1 MADTFL
7 TDRKRRKQGGYGD
20 DGDGDVSDAST
31 SSPPL
36 ASWLSSMTLRGGSSS
51 SSNSSNNS
59 SNNNNN
65 NNNDDDYEYSDS
77 DKEEEEEEEEEERDP
92 FITRDI
98 NDIPARIRNM
108 TSAPPE
114 PPRPSVP
121 QPDLPSSGYSSRL
134 LVDVL
139 EGRQDPREAA
149 WEAYYQAKSDW
160 NDDVDLWDLY
170 VELREQQEE
179 EEEEEE
185 EAAARSMNQQRSMP
199 SLRGEELAVASLRDS
214 TLAEGFPVEW
224 IGRPGSVD
232 FRTLAKKK
240 RRKKK
245 KKKKNAKSLRRR
257 RDDDD
262 DDGDDEDE
270 DEDDYDPVHPRVTRI
285 CIPVAYDTARV
296 LRSAPGLRGFL
307 RYINAV
313 YEVAPSVFDALT
325 RASSSSSPDASATMD
340 RAMRKLPTR
349 GSSRDTCS
357 LLSTAL
363 LAKPVLDA
371 AKACSALMAITSAR
385 GSATAMDS
393 DVAVAQPASM
403 HLDRG
408 SLWAL
413 ADGNVYA
420 VHNKDDAAFYDDS
433 VASAVA
439 LRTTG
444 LQLNG
449 CSFRRIRLSVPLAGT
464 TPTTDSSVYT
474 WRLIHV
480 LAVNIPELFGP
491 ATWVPVEFE
500 VSDANWT
507 TEPPRVEYGPS
518 GQRLQAK
525 AMMRLAP
532 LLQAADAGGSIAAAM
547 RMDVGNRSD
556 STYQVELFD
565 GGGGGGEAAYKD
577 DPDDLAEAGL
587 FMTSVSILVRR
598 FVTDKVVR
606 YVESHYVG

>member
-1 MADTFL
+1 MADIFS

-20 DGDGDVSDAST
+20 DDGDAST
-31 SSPPL
+31 SSAPL
-36 ASWLSSMTLRGGSSS
+36 ASWLSDITLRDGSSSSSS
-51 SSNSSNNS
+51 SSNSNGD
-59 SNNNNN
+59 
-65 NNNDDDYEYSDS
+65 NNDNYEYSDS
-77 DKEEEEEEEEEERDP
+77 VKEEDEDEEEEEEERDP

-98 NDIPARIRNM
+98 NDIPERIRNM

-121 QPDLPSSGYSSRL
+121 QPSLPSSGYSSRL

-139 EGRQDPREAA
+139 EGRQDPREVA
-149 WEAYYQAKSDW
+149 WEAYYQARSDW

-170 VELREQQEE
+170 VELREQQEQE
-179 EEEEEE
+179 EEKE
-185 EAAARSMNQQRSMP
+185 EAAQ
-199 SLRGEELAVASLRDS
+199 SLRGEELAAASLRDS
-214 TLAEGFPVEW
+214 TLAEGFPVER
-224 IGRPGSVD
+224 IGRPDSVD
-232 FRTLAKKK
+232 FRTLTKNKEG
-240 RRKKK
+240 RR
-245 KKKKNAKSLRRR
+245 NTRSKSQRKA
-257 RDDDD
+257 RDD
-262 DDGDDEDE
+262 DDEDE
-270 DEDDYDPVHPRVTRI
+270 DGDDDYDPIRSHVTRI
-285 CIPVAYDTARV
+285 CIPAMYDTARV
-296 LRSAPGLRGFL
+296 LRNAPGLRGFL

-313 YEVAPSVFDALT
+313 YEVAPSVFDALART
-325 RASSSSSPDASATMD
+325 SSSSSSSSPPPTDVGATMD

-349 GSSRDTCS
+349 GSRDTCS

-371 AKACSALMAITSAR
+371 AKACSTLMAVTSAR
-385 GSATAMDS
+385 GSATAMDL

-420 VHNKDDAAFYDDS
+420 VHNKDDATFYDDS

-444 LQLNG
+444 MRLNG
-449 CSFRRIRLSVPLAGT
+449 CSFRRIRLSVPLVGT
-464 TPTTDSSVYT
+464 STLPTTTTAAAAAAASVYT

-491 ATWVPVEFE
+491 ATWVPIEFE
-500 VSDANWT
+500 VSDAAWT
-507 TEPPRVEYGPS
+507 TEPLRIEYGPS
-518 GQRLQAK
+518 GHRLQTK

-532 LLQAADAGGSIAAAM
+532 VLDVADAGGGLATAAVAV

-556 STYQVELFD
+556 STYQVNLFD
-565 GGGGGGEAAYKD
+565 GGGAAAYKD
-577 DPDDLAEAGL
+577 DPDDLGEMGL
-587 FMTSVSILVRR
+587 FMTSISILIRR
-598 FVTDKVVR
+598 FVTDSVVR
-606 YVESHYVG
+606 YVERHYVG